1 MNVYDPKAPK
11 KAVNLSLN
19 SDLLAK
25 ARELGVNLSGEME
38 TRLEEI
44 VRNAERERWQE
55 ANQAAFD
62 AHNQRIAT
70 YGIWSA
76 GKRRF

>member
-1 MNVYDPKAPK
+1 VNVYDPKAPK

-25 ARELGVNLSGEME
+25 ARDLGVNLSGEME

-44 VRNAERERWQE
+44 VRKAEHDRWLEENREAIEDYNR
-55 ANQAAFD
+55 
-62 AHNQRIAT
+62 RIDRR
-70 YGIWSA
+70 GLLSD
-76 GKRRF
+76 GHRRF